1 MVSTTLHQKLPILII
16 IMSRLWLTAET
27 GHLLLF
33 LTFYEVHALDY
44 KARKKCSYGS
54 YACDTG
60 KVQVACPRGI
70 RRLSHGNVRIPRIS
84 PLPAFAQCM

>member
-54 YACDTG
+54 YACEG
-60 KVQVACPRGI
+60 KYRWRAHVAFGGCHTEMLGSR
-70 RRLSHGNVRIPRIS
+70 V
-84 PLPAFAQCM
+84 